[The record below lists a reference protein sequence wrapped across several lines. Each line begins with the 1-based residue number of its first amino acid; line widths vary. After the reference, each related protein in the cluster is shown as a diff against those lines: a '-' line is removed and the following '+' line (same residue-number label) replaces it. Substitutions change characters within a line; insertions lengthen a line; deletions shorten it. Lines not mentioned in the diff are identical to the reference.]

1 MKICIIFLQ
10 QIPRL
15 KKEADTCP
23 ERRADPRIGKEQVN
37 RESRGL
43 WS

>member
-15 KKEADTCP
+15 KKEADTWTD
-23 ERRADPRIGKEQVN
+23 RRADTRIGKE
-37 RESRGL
+37 
-43 WS
+43 